1 MEETSCTL
9 SELHNSPEHSHD
21 DPLLLPQTDEN
32 SLQIYES
39 SKHKVC
45 LNFWEPSLTT
55 DLLLCSPAAE
65 LHYLGQTICHY
76 LFVCDANDNPIRNI
90 TVAQVR
96 CSALYCALLRYL
108 TAKYLN
114 RIIATDDAQ
123 HILQTAKTDALFQL
137 QKGRFEATT
146 CKTSE
151 EVLLATMMF
160 GLSGSWNGANHT
172 GVECYRQALSIF
184 HQAMESKPRQ
194 KWVFYEHALMYWW
207 SGLAFVIDSTTDVLP
222 GPPVS
227 GSFSSRST
235 AISAHPLA
243 GISPQSHW
251 LMGQVGTLI
260 YSRRTCMLERSF
272 LSRADIRAQERMICQ
287 SQQLEQAL
295 LSLRVPTL
303 KDVRGMD
310 DVGTP
315 AADLRNV
322 AEAYQLC
329 ALLLLYRCFPDLL
342 HGKLALEAELEQTT
356 ADQYMARCA
365 LEALNVIERNG
376 VIPRTRSVEQLLL
389 LIIAGGLRLPN
400 QEGSLSTSVS
410 EQEGLLSE
418 PYPPSEPLGSIH
430 DSPDT
435 GTAHFSSTAFSS
447 DLSTTPLDKAFAEA
461 QQILAAR
468 ALVCTRMSA
477 VRSILPYR
485 SVEQVE
491 ELMWDVWW
499 KSDNGK
505 QTFWM
510 DIMICIGQR
519 FVTRSRLQQ
528 GIKKDQTA
536 QFSLPAIIH
545 SSRPKLGLSTD
556 WFRKILKS

>member
-1 MEETSCTL
+1 MEGMSCTS
-9 SELHNSPEHSHD
+9 SELHNSPEHSHE
-21 DPLLLPQTDEN
+21 DPLLLPQTDKN
-32 SLQIYES
+32 SLQIYDS

-45 LNFWEPSLTT
+45 LDFWEPSPTT

-65 LHYLGQTICHY
+65 LHYFGQIICRH
-76 LFVCDANDNPIRNI
+76 LFVCDANDNPMRNV

-108 TAKYLN
+108 TAEYLN
-114 RIIATDDAQ
+114 RTIATDDAQ
-123 HILQTAKTDALFQL
+123 QILQTAKTDTLFQL
-137 QKGRFEATT
+137 QKVNLEATS
-146 CKTSE
+146 CRISE

-160 GLSGSWNGANHT
+160 GLSASWDGANHT
-172 GVECYRQALSIF
+172 GVEYYRQALSIF

-194 KWVFYEHALMYWW
+194 KCLFYEHALMYWW

-227 GSFSSRST
+227 SSLSSRTT

-243 GISPQSHW
+243 GISPQSYW
-251 LMGQVGTLI
+251 LMGQVGALI
-260 YSRRTCMLERSF
+260 HSQRTCMFERSF

-295 LSLRVPTL
+295 LSLRVPAS
-303 KDVRGMD
+303 KDLDGIN

-315 AADLRNV
+315 AADLCNI

-342 HGKLALEAELEQTT
+342 HDKLALEADLEQTT
-356 ADQYMARCA
+356 ADQYIARCA

-376 VIPRTRSVEQLLL
+376 VTSRTRSVEQLLL
-389 LIIAGGLRLPN
+389 LIIAGELRLPN

-418 PYPPSEPLGSIH
+418 PYPPSEPLAGIH
-430 DSPDT
+430 NSLDT
-435 GTAHFSSTAFSS
+435 GTEPFSSTAFSS
-447 DLSTTPLDKAFAEA
+447 DLSTTPFDKAYAEA

-485 SVEQVE
+485 SVEQAE
-491 ELMWDVWW
+491 ELMWDTWW

-510 DIMICIGQR
+510 DVMIRNGQR
-519 FVTRSRLQQ
+519 FVMV
-528 GIKKDQTA
+528 
-536 QFSLPAIIH
+536 
-545 SSRPKLGLSTD
+545 
-556 WFRKILKS
+556 